1 MAFYAQERVS
11 TCDIAGA
18 VARAALEDIRIN
30 SFACPGLPEIRVFEA
45 SKTKFEITLR
55 LRADSDTL
63 IEAFAMG
70 RQEALSAARGFL
82 DDTLTPECLLA
93 HVQEALASLEKQ
105 YKQLERHAVRRPDL
119 SN

>member
-55 LRADSDTL
+55 LRAESDTL
-63 IEAFAMG
+63 IEAFALG

-82 DDTLTPECLLA
+82 DDTLTPEALLA
-93 HVQEALASLEKQ
+93 QVQGAMASLERQ
-105 YKQLERHAVRRPDL
+105 YKEVARDA
-119 SN
+119 